1 MEMNKIH
8 SDLKEIYKAKD
19 IKGNLKFEFDVEDQ
33 KAKLMKL
40 LKKGFWSVMPFAF
53 HGHKGN
59 DILAF
64 QLIPGK
70 KIEEAPIVSFDKV
83 YQECFMLS
91 PNIKAIIS
99 MVNLMYMDEESSVKR
114 RQEAIE
120 ETIALSKPFFDYF
133 GDGDLKFL
141 KEFLLSESNKKRFE
155 KAAEYKE
162 DFYKEFWSHYYNT
175 PENTKAFELFDR
187 LIQRLNYLPE
197 YEDADDYGLWN
208 NYIGN
213 ILAQRAYSKITME
226 DKDKWKYYWHCAK
239 LPHGF
244 DCDDNSFEKYT
255 IDPGHSSLLLDSISS
270 SFNSNVENK
279 YAIFPEGVQKHP
291 LFEATEAIRKE
302 SGYAGDIHLKAAVIL
317 EEEYKD
323 PVGCWNA
330 LISASYWAGKMEQL
344 DTVEMCWGLAIDLSK
359 THGWIKIHNILS
371 EQMEFY
377 YHYKDKV

>member
-1 MEMNKIH
+1 MEINKIH

-120 ETIALSKPFFDYF
+120 ETIALSKPFF
-133 GDGDLKFL
+133 
-141 KEFLLSESNKKRFE
+141 
-155 KAAEYKE
+155 
-162 DFYKEFWSHYYNT
+162 
-175 PENTKAFELFDR
+175 
-187 LIQRLNYLPE
+187 
-197 YEDADDYGLWN
+197 
-208 NYIGN
+208 
-213 ILAQRAYSKITME
+213 
-226 DKDKWKYYWHCAK
+226 
-239 LPHGF
+239 
-244 DCDDNSFEKYT
+244 
-255 IDPGHSSLLLDSISS
+255 
-270 SFNSNVENK
+270 
-279 YAIFPEGVQKHP
+279 
-291 LFEATEAIRKE
+291 
-302 SGYAGDIHLKAAVIL
+302 
-317 EEEYKD
+317 
-323 PVGCWNA
+323 
-330 LISASYWAGKMEQL
+330 
-344 DTVEMCWGLAIDLSK
+344 
-359 THGWIKIHNILS
+359 
-371 EQMEFY
+371 
-377 YHYKDKV
+377 